1 VPDQDILKAWAAQHG
16 YGSKTFQELC
26 KMEEVKKHMLAVVTQ
41 HGKLH
46 DLKGFENVKNIYL
59 EPEPFTLENDML
71 TPTFKLKRFEASKR
85 YKKQIDALYAEI
97 NSASA

>member
-1 VPDQDILKAWAAQHG
+1 MD
-16 YGSKTFQELC
+16 
-26 KMEEVKKHMLAVVTQ
+26 EVKKHILAVITQ
-41 HGKLH
+41 HGKAH

-59 EPEPFTLENDML
+59 ESELFSAENDML

-97 NSASA
+97 NSASS